1 MPYYKIKL
9 KVKTKFVPGGRDAK
23 SSRLK
28 GERMKRADKQ
38 QAEEV
43 ADLLKN
49 THTLIKK
56 MLDAKN
62 CPAALEL
69 LEQCQSCAIS
79 LGERI
84 EAVEGEKCPVIPY
97 LESYCESVYQTYE
110 KVRQPSL
117 LNTNEIHNILA
128 KELIHIKNSIKR
140 DIHVRKEAVFLPYKA
155 SMWDSLESIWEAAEE
170 DPECDAYVIPIPYYD
185 KNPDGTFGKLHYEG
199 NEYPEYV
206 PVTYYK
212 DYPFAERQPD
222 MIFIH
227 NPYDEYNYVTS
238 VHPFFYARNLKQYT
252 DKLVYVPYFI
262 LGEPDPDNQDQVES
276 ISHFCTTP
284 GVIYADKVIVQSENM
299 RQVYIKVMT
308 KYMKGRG
315 FTRKNWEEKILGLGS
330 PKMDKVLSTK
340 KEEQEIPEEWLKII
354 RKPDGSFKKIILY
367 NTGISAFL
375 QNSEKYIDKMK
386 DVFRV
391 FWEEREEVALLWR
404 PHPLLMSTIKA
415 MHPEVSEQYE
425 KLVEEYRRGGW
436 GIYDDTADLNRAIAI
451 CDAYYGDGS
460 SVVQLCQEAGKLVMI
475 QDVGI
480 LSDFDIKE

>member
-62 CPAALEL
+62 HPAALEL

-128 KELIHIKNSIKR
+128 KELIRIRNSIKR

-170 DPECDAYVIPIPYYD
+170 DLECDTYVIPIPYYE

-199 NEYPEYV
+199 SEYPDYV

-222 MIFIH
+222 IIFIH

-252 DKLVYVPYFI
+252 DKLVYVLYFI
-262 LGEPDPDNQDQVES
+262 V
-276 ISHFCTTP
+276 C
-284 GVIYADKVIVQSENM
+284 
-299 RQVYIKVMT
+299 
-308 KYMKGRG
+308 
-315 FTRKNWEEKILGLGS
+315 ILGLKPS
-330 PKMDKVLSTK
+330 PS
-340 KEEQEIPEEWLKII
+340 
-354 RKPDGSFKKIILY
+354 
-367 NTGISAFL
+367 
-375 QNSEKYIDKMK
+375 
-386 DVFRV
+386 
-391 FWEEREEVALLWR
+391 
-404 PHPLLMSTIKA
+404 
-415 MHPEVSEQYE
+415 
-425 KLVEEYRRGGW
+425 RRN
-436 GIYDDTADLNRAIAI
+436 L
-451 CDAYYGDGS
+451 
-460 SVVQLCQEAGKLVMI
+460 
-475 QDVGI
+475 
-480 LSDFDIKE
+480 